1 MSGEVNVIPT
11 HKKFRGW
18 GEGGGQ
24 SKHIRGASLYYILY
38 INLPGALVAVELG
51 NLLDL
56 PSDWD
61 PIVSMFDHSDSFLC
75 KQGIDEL
82 CCALTEEVGTL
93 C

>member
-1 MSGEVNVIPT
+1 M
-11 HKKFRGW
+11 R
-18 GEGGGQ
+18 GGG
-24 SKHIRGASLYYILY
+24 SRSILGGPVYIYILY